1 MNTMGQEEKDEIH
14 RWMENMAEAEKEE
27 EEEEDAMTD
36 PELENALAD
45 PDTFENAMA
54 HHELGN
60 AMADPDTLESAMAH
74 PGLGSAMDVEK
85 DTEKDNEAPP
95 EGIEDDKKGP
105 PEGIEDDALTP
116 ISQSQAPPEGIEDDE
131 NDKGKGKVKGEGKG
145 KTKWKGKGKAKVEDI
160 PDDDAALMDAL
171 REWAHD
177 STPLVLGCSKCRFVK
192 TGCSKCKNPNFKGK
206 RGGTQTI
213 KKKPAIMRRPAA
225 MTARASSAGVSEP
238 SAPSAGANL
247 AFLPVD

>member
-1 MNTMGQEEKDEIH
+1 MGTT
-14 RWMENMAEAEKEE
+14 RRA
-27 EEEEDAMTD
+27 
-36 PELENALAD
+36 
-45 PDTFENAMA
+45 
-54 HHELGN
+54 
-60 AMADPDTLESAMAH
+60 
-74 PGLGSAMDVEK
+74 
-85 DTEKDNEAPP
+85 
-95 EGIEDDKKGP
+95 P

-116 ISQSQAPPEGIEDDE
+116 ICQSQAPPEGIEDDE

-192 TGCSKCKNPNFKGK
+192 TGCSACKNPKFKGR
-206 RGGTQTI
+206 RGGTPTHKFVPELTI

-225 MTARASSAGVSEP
+225 MTTRASSAGASEP